1 MFADLTGLTHNYY
14 GFYCLYLFNRCILIE
29 TNNKKQRLDIFNGD
43 FSLFPPFFFAVK
55 RVQSRLENID
65 GTEGERG
72 HIAAAVAADKRR
84 KKFQSLKL
92 TWEAAS

>member
-1 MFADLTGLTHNYY
+1 MDSIVYIYSIDVFLSKPITKNSGST
-14 GFYCLYLFNRCILIE
+14 FSTE
-29 TNNKKQRLDIFNGD
+29 IF
-43 FSLFPPFFFAVK
+43 PFFPHFFLQLK

>member
-1 MFADLTGLTHNYY
+1 MDSIVYIYSIDVFLSKPITKTAARH
-14 GFYCLYLFNRCILIE
+14 F
-29 TNNKKQRLDIFNGD
+29 QRR
-43 FSLFPPFFFAVK
+43 FSFFSIFFAVK